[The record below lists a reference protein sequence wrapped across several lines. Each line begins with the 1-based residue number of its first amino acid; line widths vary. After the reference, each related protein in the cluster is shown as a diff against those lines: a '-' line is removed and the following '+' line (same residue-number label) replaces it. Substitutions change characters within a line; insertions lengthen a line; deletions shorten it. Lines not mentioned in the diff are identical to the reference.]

1 MSLDSFMNR
10 TNNIVNIL
18 SLALGKDSASKRQI
32 ILSVNNEKA
41 ILPVTP
47 PQGYEVKTAQN
58 NETID
63 ILDFGEAMFLVTQN

>member
-32 ILSVNNEKA
+32 
-41 ILPVTP
+41 
-47 PQGYEVKTAQN
+47 
-58 NETID
+58 
-63 ILDFGEAMFLVTQN
+63 

>member
-10 TNNIVNIL
+10 ANNIVNIL

-47 PQGYEVKTAQN
+47 PKVMKLKQHKIMKQ
-58 NETID
+58 
-63 ILDFGEAMFLVTQN
+63 